1 MSVSELIRF
10 EQQEHLAIVTLNR
23 PEVRNA
29 LNPEMLVRLAA
40 SWRHV
45 RDDHGIRAVVLQ
57 AEGPAFCSG
66 LDFKSMMPLLT
77 GTGAPQDEWEEQL
90 AADPA
95 IGSCAMLRDFD
106 VVKPVIAAVNGL
118 AFGGGM
124 ELTLA
129 CDLRVASEGTR
140 FAMPEVK
147 WAMFPGA
154 GGTVRLP
161 RQMPFPRAM
170 EMLLTGEP
178 LAAEE
183 LLQLGFLS
191 SVVSADQL
199 RPKALELARRIAA
212 NGPVAV
218 QAIRQAVWGGI
229 GMPES
234 DALARESELAAPVFA
249 TEDAVEGARAFVE
262 KRQPCYRGQ

>member
-1 MSVSELIRF
+1 MGDSEVIRF
-10 EQQEHLAIVTLNR
+10 EQQERVAIVTLDR

-29 LNPEMLVRLAA
+29 LSPEMLVRLAA
-40 SWRHV
+40 SWRRV
-45 RDDHGIRAVVLQ
+45 RDDREIRVVVLQ
-57 AEGPAFCSG
+57 AEGEAFCSG

-77 GTGAPQDEWEEQL
+77 GTGAPQNEWEEQL
-90 AADPA
+90 AANPT
-95 IGSCAMLRDFD
+95 IGSSAMLRDFD

-129 CDLRVASEGTR
+129 CDLRLASEGAR
-140 FAMPEVK
+140 FAMPEAK

-161 RQMPFPRAM
+161 RQIPYPRAL

-178 LAAEE
+178 VAAEE

-191 SVVSADQL
+191 SVVPADQL
-199 RPKALELARRIAA
+199 TLKALELAQRIAA

-218 QAIRQAVWGGI
+218 QAIRQAVRGGI

-262 KRQPCYRGQ
+262 KRQPTYRGQ